1 MFLLDKSGSVGSN
14 NFKTTLGFVES
25 AVNFFDVGQL
35 PGQSRVG
42 VATFSS
48 SSRHNVEFHLDSQNS
63 KEEALAA
70 IRGIRYTGA
79 LALLCAAPALSRR
92 LFSGGAS
99 GSLLCRNCR
108 CSASP
113 APCILGLLFFFL
125 GVAGR

>member
-48 SSRHNVEFHLDSQNS
+48 SSLHNVEFHLDSQNS

-79 LALLCAAPALSRR
+79 LALLRAAPPPPSR
-92 LFSGGAS
+92 
-99 GSLLCRNCR
+99 
-108 CSASP
+108 
-113 APCILGLLFFFL
+113 
-125 GVAGR
+125 